1 MKFKRISTKM
11 MATILPVIIIAMVI
25 LSVKSMDS
33 SKKVIND
40 QNANAMDSE
49 LEARKGEIEEY
60 LNSVSNMA
68 TTIADMVETN
78 YTASE
83 LDAYETMLANIIA
96 GNDIVLG
103 SGLWFEPY
111 AFDSNEKYVG
121 PYVYKD
127 EGSIVTTYDYSNA
140 EYDYF
145 SQEYYTMCIDADGAK
160 FTDPYYDPTSGTIMS
175 SCACPMI
182 VNGKYIGCV
191 TVDIELSSITGLA
204 NNITVG
210 ETGGAILITGA
221 GTYLAGASDEKI
233 TNETSILDDENTSLA
248 EAGKLILANE
258 TGSTTYDEGR
268 VINLY
273 YTTLEQTGWKLILK
287 LPRAEL
293 NKPLDQLMYTL
304 IAISVAALIVSVV
317 VVLLQVRSIAK
328 SIGKVQI
335 FAGSLAG
342 GDFTVEPIA
351 VNSQD
356 ELGNMGTSLNRM
368 YNSNKDVI
376 TKIKN
381 RSEEIDESSSKLR
394 DAAGVLS
401 EKFTEMQKYMSE
413 VNGAMLSTSA
423 ATEEV
428 NASTEEIL
436 SNVNLLAEETA
447 SSMQMAKEIRGRAS
461 EIGENSRKSY
471 ESANTLSGQFRNRL
485 QASIENAKVVESI
498 GELANVISEIAE
510 QINLLSLN
518 ASIEAARAGEAGRG
532 FAVVASEIGSLAGNT
547 AEAVD
552 QIQSTIS
559 DVKGAFDSLAND
571 AKDLLE
577 FVQGTVAPD
586 YSNFVEVAGQ
596 YGNDAEAID
605 ESSDR
610 ISNMSDAIKNIMKEV
625 TDAVQNI
632 AEATQNTTELSS
644 NIMEAIN
651 MLSGNVTEI
660 SDMSDAQEGIVSD
673 LNEVVS
679 KFTLE

>member
-471 ESANTLSGQFRNRL
+471 ESANTLSGQFKNRL

-552 QIQSTIS
+552 QIQTTIS
-559 DVKGAFDSLAND
+559 DVKRAFDSLAND